1 MLRSVTPEKPVKH
14 RIFRAGGLGLPR
26 HAQGL
31 LRVGDAAGTSHPVS
45 GEGIG
50 FVLEAGRIAAGWAHE
65 AHRRR
70 DFSAALL
77 SGYPRQIRRLRSVH
91 RASTHALA
99 ALVTRLPHLDLME
112 PVFKACET
120 DARLRRTLAE
130 CLAGNADASS
140 LLRRHPGVAAPRGGR
155 GDPQSRP
162 QRLAAG
168 QGEMPSCRL
177 SSSGSV
183 VGVWQA

>member
-1 MLRSVTPEKPVKH
+1 MLGSATPEEPVKH

-31 LRVGDAAGTSHPVS
+31 LRVVDAAGTSHPVS

-50 FVLEAGRIAAGWAHE
+50 FTLEAGRLAAGRAHE

-70 DFSAALL
+70 RDFSAAVL
-77 SGYPRQIRRLRSVH
+77 SGYSRQVRRLRSV
-91 RASTHALA
+91 RQASTHALA

-120 DARLRRTLAE
+120 DAGLRRTLAG
-130 CLAGNADASS
+130 CLAGNADASAYCES
-140 LLRRHPGVAAPRGGR
+140 T
-155 GDPQSRP
+155 
-162 QRLAAG
+162 RL
-168 QGEMPSCRL
+168 
-177 SSSGSV
+177 
-183 VGVWQA
+183 